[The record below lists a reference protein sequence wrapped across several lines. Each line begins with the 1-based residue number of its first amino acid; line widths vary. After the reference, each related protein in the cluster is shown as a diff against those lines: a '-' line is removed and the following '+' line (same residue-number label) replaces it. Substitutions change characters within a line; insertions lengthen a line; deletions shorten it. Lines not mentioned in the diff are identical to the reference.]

1 MNMACWR
8 INMKLENVNWQEYHL
23 YDLFTISSGNKFDKS
38 KMTAYDP
45 SVNFVGRSSTRN
57 GVTAYVDAI
66 DGVDP
71 YQPGCMTIALGGEHL
86 GSCFIQLH
94 PFYTSQNVVV
104 LSEKI
109 SMTENVKI
117 FISHIIRN
125 ESKNNYMAFA
135 RELNAHVRTDFVIK
149 LPSLKPGV
157 PDCEFMDKY
166 IENLKRDFS
175 SVPDYF
181 LNEGYDKAFWYLD
194 NINQEDFERDYAGIS
209 VAKSIALSDRKW
221 DYFTLEDI
229 VSSVHNGKSYNASDL
244 VVFDG
249 EEYVSYVTRTDEN
262 NGVSMYVQALDYQ
275 GLEKANAITIGD
287 TTATIFFQEH
297 EFITGPHIIVIRADW
312 LNVYTAN
319 FIITILNQEKYRYP
333 VFGRAFTK
341 DLIKQTKVYLPIDKD
356 GNPDYRF
363 MEDYIKSLPFSKKI

>member
-1 MNMACWR
+1 MDISTIGNIYLLTPSDDMDEYWTFMSKNGWENAKNTNREAVMNPFLGFYF
-8 INMKLENVNWQEYHL
+8 NPEKPNPEEPEEGKLMTDLTFKEL
-23 YDLFTISSGNKFDKS
+23 YEK
-38 KMTAYDP
+38 
-45 SVNFVGRSSTRN
+45 
-57 GVTAYVDAI
+57 
-66 DGVDP
+66 
-71 YQPGCMTIALGGEHL
+71 
-86 GSCFIQLH
+86 
-94 PFYTSQNVVV
+94 VVV

-221 DYFTLEDI
+221 DYFTVEDI

-244 VVFDG
+244 VVSDG